1 MPLSEHEQRL
11 LDQIERALYQE
22 DPKFASTVRATD
34 LRTHMRRRLR
44 RAGLVLALGFLLLLT
59 GVVISKAAIGIAGF
73 VVMVGALLLA
83 MSSWKRLGQPG
94 SSNGGSNPGLH
105 VAGGSSRRVERPT
118 RTKPNRPAGGGS
130 SGSFMAKLEQRWKR
144 RWEERGREGRCRSPT
159 SPTQPDAP
167 RPARRTT
174 TAPRQADPPALDQ
187 LVRGSARDTRPCRV
201 PMHDP
206 DDHL

>member
-44 RAGLVLALGFLLLLT
+44 RAALVLALGFLLLLT

-94 SSNGGSNPGLH
+94 SGSSAGTPGLH

-118 RTKPNRPAGGGS
+118 RTKSKPPVGGGS
-130 SGSFMAKLEQRWKR
+130 GGSFMDKLEQRWKR
-144 RWEERGREGRCRSPT
+144 RWEERGREGR
-159 SPTQPDAP
+159 
-167 RPARRTT
+167 
-174 TAPRQADPPALDQ
+174 
-187 LVRGSARDTRPCRV
+187 
-201 PMHDP
+201 
-206 DDHL
+206 